1 MTSLDRVRSISV
13 SGLTPK
19 NGDNS
24 KTVNDEKVKVFFSEG
39 MTGAVA
45 LYADL
50 QKHYDDIKAGNT
62 GKTPADRVEAV
73 NATTSLEEYLG
84 GDGVYFLFDGTDV
97 ENEKNFISRFVY
109 CNGSFNVYFCNA
121 NKCFGGNIK
130 FLQRKHCV
138 WN

>member
-1 MTSLDRVRSISV
+1 MKKCYHMTSLDRVRSISV

-50 QKHYDDIKAGNT
+50 QKHYDDIKAGKEKLMT
-62 GKTPADRVEAV
+62 GA
-73 NATTSLEEYLG
+73 NA
-84 GDGVYFLFDGTDV
+84 LFTKMY
-97 ENEKNFISRFVY
+97 EQAAAQQQE
-109 CNGSFNVYFCNA
+109 
-121 NKCFGGNIK
+121 
-130 FLQRKHCV
+130 L
-138 WN
+138 